1 MPVISQFPL
10 LVAVRLHVAVLSLT
24 ARSAVGLGRLRDER
38 GQTSAEYALVL
49 LGAATVAL
57 LLVAWATKT
66 GKLGQL
72 LDTVFDRVTGKV
84 R

>member
-1 MPVISQFPL
+1 MLPL
-10 LVAVRLHVAVLSLT
+10 IVRLYV
-24 ARSAVGLGRLRDER
+24 SALLAADRIDSRLARLRDER

-57 LLVAWATKT
+57 LIALWARNTN
-66 GKLGQL
+66 KLGEL
-72 LDTVFDRVTGKV
+72 LDTIFDTISGMV

>member
-1 MPVISQFPL
+1 MSTITLSPRALAARVHVSL
-10 LVAVRLHVAVLSLT
+10 LLAVAHATAELRRLH
-24 ARSAVGLGRLRDER
+24 DER

-57 LLVAWATKT
+57 LITAWATKT

-72 LDTVFDRVTGKV
+72 LDKIFDSITGKV
-84 R
+84 K

>member
-1 MPVISQFPL
+1 MSMITLSPLALAVHLHVSLL
-10 LVAVRLHVAVLSLT
+10 LVTDRAS
-24 ARSAVGLGRLRDER
+24 ARVDRLRDER

-57 LLVAWATKT
+57 LITAWAAKT

-72 LDTVFDRVTGKV
+72 LDTIFDKVTGKV
-84 R
+84 K

>member
-1 MPVISQFPL
+1 MATFTLSPL
-10 LVAVRLHVAVLSLT
+10 ALAVRLHVSMLLASTHAIPRL
-24 ARSAVGLGRLRDER
+24 RRLRDER

-57 LLVAWATKT
+57 LITAWATKT

-72 LDTVFDRVTGKV
+72 LDKIFDSVTGKV
-84 R
+84 K